1 MTRILFSMHQ
11 SIIINNL
18 DSGKWLH
25 IEKGLAEI
33 KNLSKLMGISNE
45 ILEDV
50 YSGFE
55 TLKNQDRPTEASE

>member
-1 MTRILFSMHQ
+1 
-11 SIIINNL
+11 
-18 DSGKWLH
+18 LH

-50 YSGFE
+50 YSGF
-55 TLKNQDRPTEASE
+55 